1 MKVGLRSSRQGDQVM
16 EAGMKNGDR
25 SWEQRDISKLLEKNL
40 TRLWQLSGESRGLEE
55 NMHVG
60 IAGNDINRSRAR
72 GQRGD
77 LWGNVTR
84 NLSPSIPYLTFRIRD
99 AENAAKAQT
108 GIREKGSQIL
118 VHLPGM

>member
-1 MKVGLRSSRQGDQVM
+1 M
-16 EAGMKNGDR
+16 EAGLKNGDR